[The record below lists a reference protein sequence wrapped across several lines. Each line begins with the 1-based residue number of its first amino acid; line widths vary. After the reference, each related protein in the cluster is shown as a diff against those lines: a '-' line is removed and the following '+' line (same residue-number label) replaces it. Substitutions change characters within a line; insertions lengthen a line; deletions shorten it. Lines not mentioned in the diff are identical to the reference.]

1 MAKLTQ
7 ENFGDTKGA
16 EAVNRRSH
24 GGDRK
29 TYEVMTSIKPQA
41 TFLVRS
47 TPLLRK

>member
-1 MAKLTQ
+1 VAKLTQ

-29 TYEVMTSIKPQA
+29 TFEVMTSIKPQDK
-41 TFLVRS
+41 TL
-47 TPLLRK
+47 